1 MTAKATAQ
9 ATAQATTHPAQEM
22 ARSTGRSALLCYG
35 VAALSLAAALI
46 HLWVA
51 PEHFEQW
58 WGYGAFFMICAL
70 AQGFLAVLVLRWPG
84 NGLVALSGIA
94 GNLFIVALYVIS
106 RTWGMP
112 LGADW
117 ALFSPDV
124 AHLED
129 PELLGMV
136 ATAAEVGIIVSLAT
150 LLDGAYRRWT
160 VNVLF
165 AAGAAFWAAR
175 LLGLLP

>member
-1 MTAKATAQ
+1 MTAKATAK
-9 ATAQATTHPAQEM
+9 ATAHPVQEL
-22 ARSTGRSALLCYG
+22 ARPDGRAALLPYG
-35 VAALSLAAALI
+35 VATLSLAAAFI

-58 WGYGAFFMICAL
+58 WGYGAFFLICAL

-84 NGLVALSGIA
+84 SRLVSLSGIA
-94 GNLFIVALYVIS
+94 GNLLIVALYVIS

-117 ALFSPDV
+117 VLFSPDV

-129 PELLGMV
+129 PEILGMF
-136 ATAAEVGIIVSLAT
+136 ATAAEVGIIVTLAT
-150 LLDGAYRRWT
+150 LLDGAYRRWA
-160 VNVLF
+160 VNLLF
-165 AAGAAFWAAR
+165 LAGVSFWAAR